1 MEQHLD
7 IDGLEVILTRKR
19 VRNVNLHVRR
29 DGTVCVSASH
39 RVHQSEI
46 ERFVRAKRDWIE
58 RARER
63 QVAQGDWN
71 SLNCTDGAC
80 VYLWGQK
87 LTCTI
92 SDSSA
97 ASQEEIFEPL
107 DDKLLVH
114 YDHDIQDAEKQQ
126 EEMSKLFSAWL
137 GQQLEQRI
145 RQVLPHW
152 EETVGKHCTAIR
164 LRPMTSRWG
173 SCNIKTG
180 VITLNAHLVHYDPRC
195 LDQVICHELCH
206 LHEPSHNARF
216 HALMDRFYP
225 DWRTVRSLLSNR

>member
-29 DGTVCVSASH
+29 DGTVCVSASQ
-39 RVHQSEI
+39 RVPQSEI
-46 ERFVRAKRDWIE
+46 ERFVRLKRGWIE

-63 QVAQGDWN
+63 QATQGERN
-71 SLNCTDGAC
+71 SLDCTEGAH
-80 VYLWGQK
+80 VYLWGRS
-87 LTCTI
+87 LTCARA
-92 SDSSA
+92 D
-97 ASQEEIFEPL
+97 
-107 DDKLLVH
+107 DDKAPLEDGFEVSGATLLVSC
-114 YDHDIQDAEKQQ
+114 DCKADGAEQC
-126 EEMSKLFSAWL
+126 EVMSRQFSTWL
-137 GQQLEQRI
+137 DRQLEQRI

-152 EETVGKHCTAIR
+152 EEKVGRHCTAIR
-164 LRPMTSRWG
+164 IRRMKSRWG
-173 SCNIKTG
+173 SCNVKTG